1 MYSEYNFFLITE
13 ANIMTYNYYIGLE
26 LLGSFQGLL
35 RGVKAASVS
44 FRLYFSALGM
54 PDSGSSPIS
63 HPLSGSWL
71 L

>member
-1 MYSEYNFFLITE
+1 
-13 ANIMTYNYYIGLE
+13 MTYNYYIGLE